1 MILTEI
7 HPSEA
12 KLSSI
17 GIQALRTAYQEKRLT
32 GLVRV
37 VLGED
42 NLAYLFYNQGQAAFS
57 FLKREEQGEA
67 KTAEEI
73 QEAIGRT
80 NGVEVR
86 SVVLSL
92 PALRVCKI
100 AVCHPNPGS
109 TTNHATGQLP
119 QVLEKWEK
127 EKEACFVRLRWKNA
141 EGLTFYSGETWST
154 SVLFSQKETR
164 DGDAKTLLTS
174 WSEESCE
181 VTRFMVP
188 QNSAAW
194 QEYHLQQAFASI
206 CTFMFK
212 RYEEFTG
219 SGLVQSV
226 IWMMSE
232 AAAAEQINVKVRQ
245 LQLEDQN
252 LFPSPE
258 RAAQAYRLL
267 LGKLTGRI
275 RALLGPALLNSI
287 TADAAFE
294 LSPCQRTVAR
304 MHRLLELGITIPILR
319 ETRGIT

>member
-7 HPSEA
+7 HPSET
-12 KLSSI
+12 KLTAT
-17 GIQALRTAYQEKRLT
+17 GIQALRTDYQEKRLT
-32 GLVRV
+32 GLIRV
-37 VLGED
+37 ALGGD
-42 NLAYLFYNQGQAAFS
+42 NLLYLFYNQGQAAFS
-57 FLKREEQGEA
+57 FLKHEEQGEA

-73 QEAIGRT
+73 QEMIGRASGA
-80 NGVEVR
+80 NVR

-109 TTNHATGQLP
+109 TLNTSTNQLP
-119 QVLEKWEK
+119 QLLDNREK
-127 EKEACFVRLRWKNA
+127 EKEACFIRVRWKNS
-141 EGLTFYSGETWST
+141 EGLTLYSGETWST
-154 SVLFSQKETR
+154 SILFLSNETREGDAMTLFSSRPET
-164 DGDAKTLLTS
+164 
-174 WSEESCE
+174 SCE
-181 VTRFMVP
+181 VTRFTVP

-194 QEYHLQQAFASI
+194 QEYHLQRAFAAI

-219 SGLVQSV
+219 SGLVQSA

-252 LFPSPE
+252 LFPGSE
-258 RAAQAYRLL
+258 KAAYAYRLL

-275 RALLGPALLNSI
+275 RSLLGPALLNSI

-304 MHRLLELGITIPILR
+304 IHRLLELGITIPILR
-319 ETRGIT
+319 ETRGIS